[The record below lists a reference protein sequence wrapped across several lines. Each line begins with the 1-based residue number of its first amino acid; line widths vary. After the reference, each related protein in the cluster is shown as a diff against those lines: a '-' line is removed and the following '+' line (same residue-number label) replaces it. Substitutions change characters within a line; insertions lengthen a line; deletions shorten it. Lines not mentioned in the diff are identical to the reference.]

1 MIRASVKVLS
11 NRNIA
16 HSTFSLMFESN
27 SELSQTKPGQFINIK
42 IRGEDA
48 PLFRR
53 PFSIASVQDNSVEI
67 IYAVIGK
74 GTFYL
79 SNLDTGDYL
88 DIIGPLGSSF
98 KFDTEKSNY
107 LLVGGGVGVPPL
119 LYLADVMNK
128 YEIRPN
134 LLTGFKNSAVCFI
147 DKKNKSISVATDDGS
162 RGYHGV
168 VTDLLVERLDEEKC
182 DGIYAC
188 GPEPMLS
195 AVSEIANKRDMPCSL
210 AVERVFGCGTGICLG
225 CIIDNSLKCYTE
237 TGKKY
242 MLACKDGPVFDS
254 ININI

>member
-1 MIRASVKVLS
+1 MGRASVKVLS

-16 HSTFSLMFESN
+16 QSTLSLTFESTF
-27 SELSQTKPGQFINIK
+27 ELSQSKPGQFINIR
-42 IRGEDA
+42 IRGEEA

-53 PFSIASVQDNSVEI
+53 PFSIAGIKEQIVEI

-79 SNLDTGDYL
+79 STLNAGDYL
-88 DIIGPLGSSF
+88 DIIGPLGNSF
-98 KFDTEKSNY
+98 KFDPEKSNY

-119 LYLADVMNK
+119 LFLTDSMNK
-128 YEIRPN
+128 YDIRPN
-134 LLTGFKNSAVCFI
+134 LLTGFKNAAVCFI
-147 DKKNKSISVATDDGS
+147 TENRKSIAVATDDGT

-168 VTDLLVERLDEEKC
+168 VTDLMTEHLNDTEWDR
-182 DGIYAC
+182 IFAC

-195 AVSEIANKRDMPCSL
+195 AVSEISDKMEVPCSL

-225 CIIDNSLKCYTE
+225 CIIESSLKCYTE

-242 MLACKDGPVFDS
+242 MLACIDGPVFDS
-254 ININI
+254 SDINL